1 MMHALPGGSSGR
13 THFSE
18 KGIAMNNQEI
28 FELMDRFAGSG
39 LRRMKLSREGFSIEL
54 ESGADAATPCAP
66 RAAEQEPHPAA
77 PAAAAAPQGTQE
89 ITAPLAGIFYA
100 APAPDQPPFVTAG
113 TRVKQGETI
122 CLLEAMKIMSE
133 VPAPCDCVIDAVLK
147 ENGEL
152 AAFGEPLFRY
162 RPC

>member
-1 MMHALPGGSSGR
+1 
-13 THFSE
+13 
-18 KGIAMNNQEI
+18 MNNQEI
-28 FELMDRFAGSG
+28 FDLMDRFAGSG
-39 LRRMKLSREGFSIEL
+39 LRRMKLTRESFSLEL
-54 ESGADAATPCAP
+54 ERGGAGVESAAT
-66 RAAEQEPHPAA
+66 AA
-77 PAAAAAPQGTQE
+77 PVVAPALAAVSVPE
-89 ITAPLAGIFYA
+89 EPVVTAPLAGIFYA